1 MPEQRDRFFADRGF
15 VAAARS
21 CWYDPDREMWKDPVF
36 LASYRVRIRFH
47 TDGTAEEYEV
57 EFTTIRGC
65 YRFDSRRGMMTWENG
80 EHRVVSADALVY
92 DGGHL

>member
-1 MPEQRDRFFADRGF
+1 
-15 VAAARS
+15 
-21 CWYDPDREMWKDPVF
+21 MWKDPVF
-36 LASYRVRIRFH
+36 LASYRSASVFH

-65 YRFDSRRGMMTWENG
+65 YRFDSRRGDDDMGKW
-80 EHRVVSADALVY
+80 RPPCRFADALVY